1 MPSQSSLINFLPE
14 ETFPINI
21 LRQGDLSMK
30 RSLVSLP
37 ISLLTVV
44 GDDKWPI
51 GTVFQKEAQK
61 VLPHVTAGVEI

>member
-1 MPSQSSLINFLPE
+1 MPSQSIFKNFLPE

-37 ISLLTVV
+37 FSLLTVV
-44 GDDKWPI
+44 GDEKWPI
-51 GTVFQKEAQK
+51 GTVF
-61 VLPHVTAGVEI
+61 